1 LESPR
6 QLRLPKL
13 NWTFQ
18 SKTSVRPVN
27 RRRCLQSTY
36 RAHLHASDMLLL
48 SDGWECVNLKR
59 QCLWFMK
66 IALVLL
72 CPGCGAAQGQDAVVT
87 FYSHGSLLTTG
98 LPGTVHDVYIG
109 SIFDGLQ
116 GIFSFRDGFF
126 AHNNRFLSLRFAPGP
141 HTFGA
146 SNGKRPESRETLDV
160 DLKAGGQYFI
170 RAQGESKGVPGI
182 LTIQHGRLDPMSCAD
197 AQKDMENAKPLHDK
211 ALWKK
216 VWPQR
221 ASLIVDESSPPSCQ

>member
-1 LESPR
+1 MGESCR
-6 QLRLPKL
+6 QL
-13 NWTFQ
+13 
-18 SKTSVRPVN
+18 TS
-27 RRRCLQSTY
+27 
-36 RAHLHASDMLLL
+36 RALLHASDMLLL
-48 SDGWECVNLKR
+48 SDGWERVNLNGR
-59 QCLWFMK
+59 WLWCVE
-66 IALVLL
+66 IALVLV
-72 CPGCGAAQGQDAVVT
+72 CPGCGAAQAQDAVVT

-109 SIFDGLQ
+109 GIFDGLQ

-146 SNGKRPESRETLDV
+146 SNAKRPESRETLDV

-170 RAQGESKGVPGI
+170 RAQGESKGVPGL
-182 LTIQHGRLDPMSCAD
+182 LTIQHGRLDLMSCAD
-197 AQKDMENAKPLHDK
+197 AQKDMEKAKPLNEK

-216 VWPQR
+216 MRPQR